1 MIDRP
6 GGDRQ
11 LDLLV
16 RAANRLDPS
25 RIPPKIRPEV
35 ASLLKLLMA
44 EHITADVALPGEAAD
59 E

>member
-1 MIDRP
+1 MIDRL

-16 RAANRLDPS
+16 RAANSLDPS
-25 RIPPKIRPEV
+25 RIPRQIRPEV
-35 ASLLKLLMA
+35 TSLLKLLMA
-44 EHITADVALPGEAAD
+44 EHIAADVALLGEAAD